1 MSIQRTLHTNYLA
14 MLPYKTTR
22 TVLCFLCFAACLAA
36 LCFAGC
42 TSVDN
47 PPASTALAGTTWTIT
62 ETSAPD
68 TQTERPNAGDFT
80 ISFLVSGQVAGNEM
94 CNACGGTYTL
104 MGDKTVQIDVGCN
117 EAGCGLWS
125 TTYLVRAYPSGLYTY
140 ELNGEELVLNEVEQ
154 ARKFILKRV
163 PAPVL

>member
-1 MSIQRTLHTNYLA
+1 

-22 TVLCFLCFAACLAA
+22 TVLFYICFSACLAA
-36 LCFAGC
+36 LFSAGC
-42 TSVDN
+42 ESVDN

-80 ISFLVSGQVAGNEM
+80 ISFLESGQVTGNEM

-104 MGDKTVQIDVGCN
+104 MDNHKVQIDAGCN

-125 TTYLVRAYPSGLYTY
+125 TTYLIRAYPSGLYTY
-140 ELNGEELVLNEVEQ
+140 ALNGEELVLQ
-154 ARKFILKRV
+154 AVDESRKFVLKLV
-163 PAPVL
+163 PAPAL